1 MKYFTLTL
9 LLLLAAC
16 SSEESAP
23 KEAIPQAPA
32 TQTTVDPKAFIG
44 KDYLIDDQHSYIGF
58 KIKYFG
64 NSPVRG
70 RFDEFDGTMFYDKND
85 IESLSVSMFIDVNSI
100 NTGNERRDNDLVSEG
115 TWFDAFNHM
124 IITFLS
130 KRVMKKTDGS
140 FDLIGDLTIKGI
152 TKEVVVPFSP
162 PTAIT
167 RDWAGNEQVDFSGK
181 LTLNRQDFGVYGGDF
196 WSSVMENGLTQLSDE
211 VEIEMDIHTRR
222 ADYQARYEAADSAD
236 INKMVLDQ
244 IKANGLKAGLKAIDS
259 LRVAEKLTSGK
270 LSSIG
275 YTLNAWKMH
284 EAALEVFKL
293 RALYFPERVTTWN
306 QKGITHL
313 LLGDL
318 AEAEES
324 FKTLLAID
332 SIDSRASEYLRL
344 MEKIK

>member
-16 SSEESAP
+16 SSKESAP

-32 TQTTVDPKAFIG
+32 AHTIVDPKSFVG

-70 RFDEFDGTMFYDKND
+70 RFDAFDGTMFYDKND
-85 IESLSVSMFIDVNSI
+85 MGSLSVSMFIDVNSI
-100 NTGNERRDNDLVSEG
+100 NTGNERRDNDLISEG
-115 TWFDAFNHM
+115 SWFDAANHPT
-124 IITFLS
+124 ITFQS
-130 KRVMKKTDGS
+130 KQVNAKSDRS
-140 FDLIGDLTIKGI
+140 FDLVGDLTMKGV
-152 TKEVVVPFSP
+152 TKEVVVPFSA

-222 ADYQARYEAADSAD
+222 PDYQARYEAADSAD

-244 IKANGLKAGLKAIDS
+244 IKSNGLEAGLKAIDS

-284 EAALEVFKL
+284 EDALQIFKL
-293 RALYFPERVTTWN
+293 RALYYPERVSTWN
-306 QKGITHL
+306 QKGITHM

-332 SIDSRASEYLRL
+332 SVDSRAFEYLRL
-344 MEKIK
+344 MERMR